1 MGYQSIFKR
10 YELKYLLTKEQ
21 KSRILQA
28 MEPYMDLD
36 QYGRTIIR
44 NLYFDT
50 DNYRLIRHSIEK
62 PAYKEKLRIRC
73 YGTPSE
79 SKPVFVE
86 LKKKYKHVVYKR
98 RVALP
103 EADAIRWLCTDAGCT
118 IDSQIVRE
126 INYFLDYYGTLHPT
140 LYLSYEREAY
150 YTKCGDDFRVTFDD
164 HMQCQQVD
172 LSIGS
177 DIPGTPLLPDDKV
190 LMEIKCSGGIPLWM
204 THVLTKERIFKT
216 SFSKYGTAYQTLIYP
231 TLKEEHTCQKH
242 Y

>member
-1 MGYQSIFKR
+1 M
-10 YELKYLLTKEQ
+10 
-21 KSRILQA
+21 
-28 MEPYMDLD
+28 
-36 QYGRTIIR
+36 
-44 NLYFDT
+44 
-50 DNYRLIRHSIEK
+50 
-62 PAYKEKLRIRC
+62 
-73 YGTPSE
+73 
-79 SKPVFVE
+79 
-86 LKKKYKHVVYKR
+86 YKR

-190 LMEIKCSGGIPLWM
+190 LMEIKCSGGIPLCM
-204 THVLTKERIFKT
+204 THVLTK
-216 SFSKYGTAYQTLIYP
+216 
-231 TLKEEHTCQKH
+231 
-242 Y
+242 